1 MKLILDLGNTR
12 LKWAQCGANGWQPGE
27 SCASGAI
34 PTAWTTL
41 ARPEGAWLAS
51 VARADAANALCEW
64 IQRTW
69 NLNVERVT
77 ARREA
82 FGVRALYEIPETLG
96 ADRFAALIGA
106 RRRVQKACIVVDCGT
121 AVTVD
126 ALAENGDYL
135 GGAILPG
142 LEMMRGALAARAG
155 LIRSTGGRAD
165 EVCART
171 TQDGVAAGTLI
182 GLTGAIDALVA
193 RQQDRLG
200 PARVIL
206 TGGDAALL
214 RPLLKMDTMEIHDL
228 VLRGVAVV
236 AGCKE
241 AQ

>member
-1 MKLILDLGNTR
+1 MKLILDLGNSR

-27 SCASGAI
+27 SCASGDI
-34 PTAWTTL
+34 PAAWTTL
-41 ARPEGAWLAS
+41 ARPEGVWLAS
-51 VARADAANALCEW
+51 VARADMSNALCEW

-82 FGVRALYEIPETLG
+82 FGVRVLYEIPETLG

-106 RRRVQKACIVVDCGT
+106 RYRIQKACVVVDCGT

-126 ALAENGDYL
+126 ALAENGDHL
-135 GGAILPG
+135 GGVILPG
-142 LEMMRGALAARAG
+142 LALMRDVLMEGTG
-155 LIRSTGGRAD
+155 LIRLTSGRAD
-165 EVCART
+165 DVCART

-182 GLTGAIDALVA
+182 GLAAAIDALIA

-200 PARVIL
+200 PAGVIL

-214 RPLLKMDTMEIHDL
+214 RPLLKMETIEIPDL

-241 AQ
+241 TR